1 MTLGVFGIVFASVT
15 LSALGQTAF
24 KLGVSRTEISDA
36 ATFIVKAMSFV
47 FSPFVLLGLTLYAVG
62 TVLWLFALR
71 QLDLSVAYPFVA
83 MSFVMV
89 ALSSV
94 VFLGETLDP
103 MRIVGLSLIILGIL
117 VIARTA

>member
-1 MTLGVFGIVFASVT
+1 MTLGLFGIVFASVT

-24 KLGVSRTEISDA
+24 KLGVSKIDIPDA
-36 ATFIVKAMSFV
+36 ASVLAKAMAFV